1 MTVAILTGGGPPGG
15 GGAGIRFYCF
25 LVCILFEDVEGVV
38 LQNVS
43 RLVRLV
49 TERCTGDWKKRKRG
63 GGTHS
68 VVSQQAFT
76 SLSIPKE
83 RD

>member
-1 MTVAILTGGGPPGG
+1 MCIPTPVYSPPRGGGGGPPGGGGAPPGG

-63 GGTHS
+63 GGNT
-68 VVSQQAFT
+68 
-76 SLSIPKE
+76 
-83 RD
+83 